1 MNKIALAKH
10 CAETLLDMLLL
21 FERCFMR
28 HLTEVLYLHVELL
41 MFLLYMFISPMMH
54 RAAVTGSLPESS

>member
-10 CAETLLDMLLL
+10 CAETLLEMLLL
-21 FERCFMR
+21 FEGCFMH

-41 MFLLYMFISPMMH
+41 MLLYMFIFPMMH